1 MKNKLRSLTI
11 IALMFTVLLMFIP
24 VVSAKTRQS
33 YLADFLFQNQ
43 VGNEKFGNSY
53 KDTSYAL
60 EIINHYDL
68 YTIEGLFGSETKVDK
83 TTFIENLETKVQEM
97 FDDGEIDLYDLYYL
111 LSSLDILDGL
121 DALDSNYKDKAHEYI
136 NQTEQIS
143 GGYAITNTS
152 ESANLISTYFVY
164 NIYTLLDEPIFNQ
177 TTHLNW
183 ILLCNNTDGGYGGNQ
198 TLPST
203 ILTTYCAVYLISK
216 LATVDDLYNKT
227 ATLNYL
233 ISFYCDDPLDLD
245 NYGGFLPDQIASYA
259 LLSSTYYCIKAIDLI
274 DDSVLNPTATIKWI
288 LDRQNFQDGGFVDD
302 PSEHEEGLSSIPAT
316 YHAFKTLLLFN
327 ALDNLNKDAFMVEFN
342 YIILIIILSVI
353 GIIAVIIVF
362 IWRKRRL

>member
-1 MKNKLRSLTI
+1 MKNKQRSLTI
-11 IALMFTVLLMFIP
+11 ITLMFTVFLMFIP

-43 VGNEKFGNSY
+43 IGNEKFGNSY

-60 EIINHYDL
+60 EIINYYDL
-68 YTIEGLFGSETKVDK
+68 YEIQGLFGPETKVDK
-83 TTFIENLETKVQEM
+83 PTFIENLETKVQEM

-111 LSSLDILDGL
+111 LSSLDILNGL
-121 DALDSNYKDKAHEYI
+121 DTLDSNYKDKVHEYI

-152 ESANLISTYFVY
+152 ASANLVSTYIVY

-203 ILTTYCAVYLISK
+203 ILTTYCAVYLVSK
-216 LATVDDLYNKT
+216 LTTVDDLDNKT
-227 ATLNYL
+227 ATLNY
-233 ISFYCDDPLDLD
+233 IFSFYCDDSLDSD
-245 NYGGFLPDQIASYA
+245 NYGGFLPELFANNA
-259 LLSSTYYCIKAIDLI
+259 LLSSTYYCIESIELI
-274 DDSVLNPTATIKWI
+274 DDSILNPAPTIAWV
-288 LDRQNFQDGGFVDD
+288 LFRQNFQDGGFVDD

-316 YHAFKTLLLFN
+316 YHAFKILHNLN
-327 ALDNLNKDAFMVEFN
+327 ALDNLNQDVFMVEFN
-342 YIILIIILSVI
+342 YIILIIVLSVI